1 MKHLSHAPVNS
12 KHANSPLPPPP
23 PRSNGHLSG
32 ICHLVRPSCGEFVT
46 KPLPVVGHFS
56 VLLEVLN
63 IVPIATSIFY

>member
-1 MKHLSHAPVNS
+1 MKHLSHGSVNS
-12 KHANSPLPPPP
+12 KHAN
-23 PRSNGHLSG
+23 RRLSG

-46 KPLPVVGHFS
+46 KPLPGVGHFS